1 MSYWPGSGWIAVLS
15 NIFCFD
21 SSKELL
27 AAVPCYPDTSVGAAI
42 FAYIGSRSRPNCE
55 GAVGPYST
63 GRARFR
69 LPSTTKLSPIP
80 WSLELHSRAPLPL
93 SKETPTHAPLFACC
107 FGVSPKKHPHMLPYL
122 PAALVCLGS
131 SVSRNNADRYA
142 GQCGRGCVSLT

>member
-1 MSYWPGSGWIAVLS
+1 MCNYLSIDENLGLNQCVIGLVRAVCIAVFC
-15 NIFCFD
+15 NIFCFG

-27 AAVPCYPDTSVGAAI
+27 AAVPCYPDASVGTAI

-63 GRARFR
+63 GMARFR

-107 FGVSPKKHPHMLPYL
+107 IGVSRVKC
-122 PAALVCLGS
+122 V
-131 SVSRNNADRYA
+131 VSRNNADRYA
-142 GQCGRGCVSLT
+142 GQCARGCVSLT